1 MLFRYHHILFPDHKI
16 SLLDE
21 TIQVLCCLLDFNSN
35 PVSQEATS
43 DLLQDNN
50 SLELN
55 PGTTSNPVHKKIP
68 KNLFRYFVFRM
79 YRVEDFKLLCD
90 AFAILLVYPIYS
102 VKSLL
107 PGSRPLFRTYPELLV
122 LFWRLVEVNQVM
134 QTFKLFQIMIK
145 LFHCQKLTIILGF
158 FPVRCGL

>member
-35 PVSQEATS
+35 PVSQGDTS
-43 DLLQDNN
+43 DLFQDND

-55 PGTTSNPVHKKIP
+55 PGTTSNPVYKKIP
-68 KNLFRYFVFRM
+68 KNLYRYFIFRM

-90 AFAILLVYPIYS
+90 AFAILLAHPIYS

-107 PGSRPLFRTYPELLV
+107 PGSKPFLRTYPELLV
-122 LFWRLVEVNQVM
+122 LFWRLLEVNQVK
-134 QTFKLFQIMIK
+134 QTFTLFQIMIK
-145 LFHCQKLTIILGF
+145 LLHCQKLTIILGF
-158 FPVRCGL
+158 FPVCCGL